1 MITLR
6 TAVVMLPLASMATA
20 LPLQTREI
28 SIADVTPESMGQQQL
43 VDVPGA
49 LTDTFLPVPGT
60 QQVGGQTA
68 PGAIQ
73 ADPSLGLPG
82 GSPAAQAGVGAPPVV
97 TPLVDATA
105 PVTDPA
111 GMGVPPGVAPLVDG
125 AAPVP
130 TPAGAGETP
139 GSTPPLNASA
149 PATVPATPPGAD
161 PAGAGAAPESTP
173 PLDATAPAPIPAPVA
188 DPAGLGGAPAANATA
203 VAPSP
208 GSQTVPGGAT
218 DGTDKPETKPTPPPT
233 DKPASP
239 ESKPTVAPPPP
250 PPESSGGIMDTIK
263 GGAKKAGSVVA
274 GLAGKLN
281 PFS

>member
-49 LTDTFLPVPGT
+49 LTDTSLPVPNT

-111 GMGVPPGVAPLVDG
+111 GM
-125 AAPVP
+125 
-130 TPAGAGETP
+130 
-139 GSTPPLNASA
+139 
-149 PATVPATPPGAD
+149 
-161 PAGAGAAPESTP
+161 
-173 PLDATAPAPIPAPVA
+173 

-208 GSQTVPGGAT
+208 GSQTVPDGAT

-239 ESKPTVAPPPP
+239 ESKPTAAPPPP